1 MNEFARFSKRAV
13 DWVFDR
19 PPRNEDGSPIWCL
32 GRSYESEYQADR
44 PPTAPGT
51 SPSAQSATS
60 HADSAVVTQPEHQPK
75 SEEQRDK
82 DDDEELVKS
91 FDQVQLTK
99 SMDEEDLGWPSDFL
113 DDFESRV
120 WITYRDAFPPI
131 PKSSDPAAASKMSFT
146 TKLRNFTNQAGFT
159 SDTGWGCM
167 IRSGQSLLANTIVVH
182 RLGRDWRKGQKEREH
197 KDILSLFA
205 DTPEAPF
212 SIHKFVEHGAQACGT
227 YPGEWFGPNATARCL
242 RALTDKYDQA
252 GLRVYARPNDSDVY
266 IDALTATA
274 TQKDANDEFQP
285 TLIVLGI
292 RLGIEKVTPA
302 YHAALKAALELPQSV
317 GIAGGRP
324 SSSHYFVGHQGDNFF
339 YLDPHTT
346 RPMLSPQP
354 SAEDVDTCHTR
365 RVRRLPLAE
374 MDPSMLLGFLVRS
387 KEDFEEWRKAVAN
400 MPGKAIIHIHETEPK
415 YSTGN
420 ERAGA
425 VDEVE
430 TLDETLDEEEDEG
443 EVL

>member
-1 MNEFARFSKRAV
+1 M
-13 DWVFDR
+13 
-19 PPRNEDGSPIWCL
+19 
-32 GRSYESEYQADR
+32 
-44 PPTAPGT
+44 
-51 SPSAQSATS
+51 
-60 HADSAVVTQPEHQPK
+60 
-75 SEEQRDK
+75 
-82 DDDEELVKS
+82 
-91 FDQVQLTK
+91 
-99 SMDEEDLGWPSDFL
+99 
-113 DDFESRV
+113 SR
-120 WITYRDAFPPI
+120 
-131 PKSSDPAAASKMSFT
+131 
-146 TKLRNFTNQAGFT
+146 NQAN
-159 SDTGWGCM
+159 
-167 IRSGQSLLANTIVVH
+167 IRYS
-182 RLGRDWRKGQKEREH
+182 
-197 KDILSLFA
+197 
-205 DTPEAPF
+205 
-212 SIHKFVEHGAQACGT
+212 
-227 YPGEWFGPNATARCL
+227 
-242 RALTDKYDQA
+242 ALTDKYDQV

-274 TQKDANDEFQP
+274 GQKDADDRFQP

-354 SAEDVDTCHTR
+354 SAEDIDTCHTR

-387 KEDFEEWRKAVAN
+387 KEEFEEWRKAVSE

-415 YSTGN
+415 YTTGN

-430 TLDETLDEEEDEG
+430 TLDETLDDEDDEPEEIHAH
-443 EVL
+443 